1 MCEKTRFSVEENK
14 RELVSYVC
22 DCDYGSMR
30 LLMPKGFS
38 PRLFFFVCLKGE
50 NNRNKCNAGVI
61 K

>member
-38 PRLFFFVCLKGE
+38 PRLFFLCV
-50 NNRNKCNAGVI
+50 
-61 K
+61 